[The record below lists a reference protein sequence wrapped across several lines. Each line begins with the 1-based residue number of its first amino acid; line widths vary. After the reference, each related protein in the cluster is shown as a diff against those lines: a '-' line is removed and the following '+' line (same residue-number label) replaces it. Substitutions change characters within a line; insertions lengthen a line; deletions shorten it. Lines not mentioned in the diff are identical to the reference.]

1 MSDMDIQSGSGGRA
15 GMGTDVAS
23 RPTAPTQGSGPDG
36 MKDQAEQAAT
46 TATAEGKRVAG
57 VAGDEAHKVIDETRQ
72 QAQALMD
79 EAVSQLADQSRT
91 QRDRL
96 VETLGTLG
104 TDLDRMA
111 GQADSGLA
119 SELVRNAAQ
128 RVQTASRRIEGR
140 EPAELLDDVRDF
152 ARRRPGVFLLGAL
165 AAGVVAGRVARGAQ
179 KAQSSSPSSSSS
191 SGTTGLPQQR
201 STDDPAVT
209 TALPQTP
216 EAPAMAAYPPDQ
228 PGTI

>member
-1 MSDMDIQSGSGGRA
+1 MTDRNITSGAGGSTGA
-15 GMGTDVAS
+15 GTGYAS
-23 RPTAPTQGSGPDG
+23 RPTAPTQSSGPEG
-36 MKDQAEQAAT
+36 TREQAQEAAS
-46 TATAEGKRVAG
+46 TAASEGKRVAG
-57 VAGDEAHKVIDETRQ
+57 VAGEEAQRLVEESKQHAR
-72 QAQALMD
+72 ALMD
-79 EAVSQLADQSRT
+79 DAKGQLEEQSRT

-104 TDLDRMA
+104 NDLDRMA

-128 RVQTASRRIEGR
+128 RVQTMSRSIEGR

-165 AAGVVAGRVARGAQ
+165 AAGVVAGRVARGAHR
-179 KAQSSSPSSSSS
+179 AQSSSSPAGHRASEV
-191 SGTTGLPQQR
+191 PQQR
-201 STDDPAVT
+201 T
-209 TALPQTP
+209 TEYGATATTSLPETP
-216 EAPAMAAYPPDQ
+216 EAPSMATYPPDQ